1 MFAAQSAQEL
11 FPGTAFMSSCKV
23 RSLRACWRLLIVAV
37 IVKEKVE
44 KEELLL
50 KLPGEGCRVGIAPNY
65 ITDLYNTSR
74 RKAQLLIKVVQV
86 SSRSCRAV

>member
-1 MFAAQSAQEL
+1 
-11 FPGTAFMSSCKV
+11 MSSCKV

-44 KEELLL
+44 KEELL
-50 KLPGEGCRVGIAPNY
+50 KLPGEECRVGIAPNY

-74 RKAQLLIKVVQV
+74 RKAQLLMKVVQV
-86 SSRSCRAV
+86 SSRSCRVV